1 MPLNNSSFFQSSSS
15 RYGNR
20 GGDIIMQE
28 EQKCVLCE
36 LTGCGHAVVDEV
48 NAYVL
53 ENMGKVHLNEMA
65 IQVSQALT
73 ALPGRTFSKEQFLT
87 HMKYHV
93 RHPKVVLSTLLNDLL
108 EVAYVSKDAC
118 ITICAETNKK
128 VVDQKMLQ
136 AYLKTVDSIM
146 AIYRTDSLRDR
157 RDI

>member
-1 MPLNNSSFFQSSSS
+1 MPLNNSSYFNGSSG
-15 RYGNR
+15 RYSNQT
-20 GGDIIMQE
+20 GDTNMQYGE
-28 EQKCVLCE
+28 TCVLCE

-48 NAYVL
+48 NAYIL

-65 IQVSQALT
+65 VQVSQALS
-73 ALPGRTFSKEQFLT
+73 ALPGRCFSKEQFLN

-93 RHPKVVLSTLLNDLL
+93 RHQKVVLSTLLNDLL

-146 AIYRTDSLRDR
+146 AIYRTDALRER
-157 RDI
+157 RD